1 MVALP
6 ETKNPTVAFPLA
18 GAVQLKVQDAVPETG
33 AFDVVCRISIAPF
46 KAVPAMAVKAPVVAV
61 KLKPSL
67 KPKGVVPTSTVLV
80 TEMVIGYTVPF
91 VYPPTGKPV
100 IVTKVLLESEP

>member
-1 MVALP
+1 
-6 ETKNPTVAFPLA
+6 
-18 GAVQLKVQDAVPETG
+18 
-33 AFDVVCRISIAPF
+33 
-46 KAVPAMAVKAPVVAV
+46 MAVKAPVVAV